1 MHKFYNVQVHSVYL
15 EFVGQVILN
24 IKNKMYWIFVKHCFS
39 AIDFQHFNSFFSLLL
54 LQRSC

>member
-24 IKNKMYWIFVKHCFS
+24 LKNKMY
-39 AIDFQHFNSFFSLLL
+39 
-54 LQRSC
+54 